1 MNDVLVY
8 INKICNNTDGSY
20 EYDFMFSDCQE
31 NVWGIEWDSYN
42 PSSCKF
48 MLPDDETIT
57 KKVRVK
63 TTLPLKLAQETV
75 CYSLEYA
82 TLGILALGWIDI
94 ENLDDYP
101 EHGRMVF
108 KFGDGVD
115 KVKNLLEKYN
125 FEFGGE

>member
-1 MNDVLVY
+1 MNEVLVY
-8 INKICNNTDGSY
+8 INKICNNADGSY

-31 NVWGIEWDSYN
+31 NVWGVEWDSYN

-94 ENLDDYP
+94 ESLNDYP

-108 KFGDGVD
+108 KFGDKVD
-115 KVKNLLEKYN
+115 RVKELLEKYS